1 MFGGDEGDRTPDLG
15 IANAA
20 LSQLSYIPTIL
31 VLFLSKCIQGVKS
44 KTGYNPIG
52 IMENWNGG
60 MMGKKEYYPLV
71 HAEPQEQ
78 MQKKH
83 NINCLQNFRD
93 VYIIDKL
100 VKNPKTVMP
109 DLIPAKNGK

>member
-1 MFGGDEGDRTPDLG
+1 MMQRPNANEAFGSMFGGDEGGRTPDLG

-31 VLFLSKCIQGVKS
+31 VLFLTNCIQRVKL

-52 IMENWNGG
+52 IVENRNDG
-60 MMGKKEYYPLV
+60 MMGKNGYYPLF
-71 HAEPQEQ
+71 HAAPQEQ

-83 NINCLQNFRD
+83 NINCLQNFRN
-93 VYIIDKL
+93 VHIY
-100 VKNPKTVMP
+100 
-109 DLIPAKNGK
+109 